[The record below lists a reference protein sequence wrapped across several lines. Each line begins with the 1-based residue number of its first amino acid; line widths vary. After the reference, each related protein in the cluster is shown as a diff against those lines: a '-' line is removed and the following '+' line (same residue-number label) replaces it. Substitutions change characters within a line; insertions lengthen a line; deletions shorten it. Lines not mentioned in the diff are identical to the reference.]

1 MNWTFFGYSFGA
13 ECDVTVRPLPHNS
26 SNFIRRKFIINS
38 TKGMRKFCKQQSQE
52 FSIIISIFTF
62 VLLHNHEIGSKNEGY
77 NVYKCEIILIVFS
90 ELLNFNAPFCN
101 IFDMGCMKTYN
112 YSL

>member
-38 TKGMRKFCKQQSQE
+38 TKGMRKFCKQQS
-52 FSIIISIFTF
+52 
-62 VLLHNHEIGSKNEGY
+62 
-77 NVYKCEIILIVFS
+77 
-90 ELLNFNAPFCN
+90 
-101 IFDMGCMKTYN
+101 
-112 YSL
+112 